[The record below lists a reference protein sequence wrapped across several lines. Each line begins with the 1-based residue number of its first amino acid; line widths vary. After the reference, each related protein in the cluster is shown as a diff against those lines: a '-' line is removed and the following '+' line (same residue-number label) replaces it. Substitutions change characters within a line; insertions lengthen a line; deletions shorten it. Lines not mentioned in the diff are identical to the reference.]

1 MTVLHSPRL
10 AHFQR
15 ALHHLTCVV
24 GRAVSW
30 CALLMVFLMVL
41 VVVMRYGFGIGN
53 IALQESITYLHGAV
67 FMLCAGYTLAQDEH
81 VRVDVLYQHW
91 SPRR

>member
-53 IALQESITYLHGAV
+53 IALRLEYCGGIGRCETAQVLTRMRRPG
-67 FMLCAGYTLAQDEH
+67 LAA
-81 VRVDVLYQHW
+81 
-91 SPRR
+91 SPCSSSQK